1 MIRKTMMKRSAGVV
15 AAGALALAAV
25 AVWAQNAAAP
35 SGAAVS
41 PVPTPAVPAVT
52 VEGGSA
58 PQTAAANDPQAQ
70 LLKQGEYLAR
80 AADCAACHTAP
91 KGKPFAGGLPIA
103 SPIGTIYSTNI
114 TPDKDTGIGNYSLED
129 FDKAVRHGIA
139 KNGSTL
145 YPAMPY
151 TSYAKVRPADVKAL
165 YAYFMNGVQ
174 PVAQAN
180 KATDIPWP
188 MSMRWPLSLW
198 RKMFAP
204 AVVADAASTDNDP
217 ISRGRYL
224 VEGLAHCSACHTP
237 RGFALQEKALT
248 DDSTAFLSG
257 GVVDNFLA
265 KNLRGDVTDGLGN
278 WSEGDI
284 TAFLKSGRNDHS
296 AVFGGM
302 TDVVQHSTQH
312 MSDDDL
318 AAIAKYLKTLKP
330 VDPNAKALAYDDTAA
345 KALRVGSDKS
355 NGALTFLDN
364 CAACHRSTGK
374 GYTQTFP
381 TLALSS
387 TVNSVDPTSLIHIV
401 LRGAEMPS
409 TKSAPTHYAMPGF
422 DDRLTDQDVADVLT
436 FVRSSWGNKAPAV
449 TVAQVAKVRKDVAAA
464 PQPQR

>member
-1 MIRKTMMKRSAGVV
+1 MIRKTMMKRSAITL
-15 AAGALALAAV
+15 AAGTLALAAF

-35 SGAAVS
+35 ASAPAAPAVS
-41 PVPTPAVPAVT
+41 PTPMAPAT
-52 VEGGSA
+52 AAAGSQA
-58 PQTAAANDPQAQ
+58 PAANDPQAQ
-70 LLKQGEYLAR
+70 LVKQGEYLAR

-91 KGKPFAGGLPIA
+91 KGLPFAGGLPIA

-114 TPDKDTGIGNYSLED
+114 TPDKDTGIGSYSLED

-139 KNGSTL
+139 RNGATL

-165 YAYFMNGVQ
+165 YAYFMNGVK
-174 PVAQAN
+174 PVAQTN
-180 KATDIPWP
+180 KSTDIPWP
-188 MSMRWPLSLW
+188 MSMRWPLSIW
-198 RKMFAP
+198 RNMFAP
-204 AVVADAASTDNDP
+204 AVVGDTASTDNDP

-237 RGFALQEKALT
+237 RGFAFQEKALT

-284 TAFLKSGRNDHS
+284 TAFLKGGRNDHS
-296 AVFGGM
+296 AAFGGM

-312 MSDDDL
+312 MNDDDL
-318 AAIAKYLKTLKP
+318 TAIAKYLKTLKP
-330 VDPNAKALAYDDTAA
+330 VDPNAKALAYDDTVA
-345 KALRVGSDKS
+345 KALRTGAGKG

-387 TVNSVDPTSLIHIV
+387 TVNSADPTSLIHIV
-401 LRGAEMPS
+401 LRGAEMPW

-449 TVAQVAKVRKDVAAA
+449 TATQVAKVRKEVGAAA
-464 PQPQR
+464 QPQR

>member
-1 MIRKTMMKRSAGVV
+1 MAAFPVS
-15 AAGALALAAV
+15 AAGS
-25 AVWAQNAAAP
+25 Q
-35 SGAAVS
+35 
-41 PVPTPAVPAVT
+41 TP
-52 VEGGSA
+52 
-58 PQTAAANDPQAQ
+58 AANDPQAQ
-70 LLKQGEYLAR
+70 LVRQGEYLAR

-139 KNGSTL
+139 KDGSTL

-188 MSMRWPLSLW
+188 MSMRWPLSIW
-198 RKMFAP
+198 RRMFAP
-204 AVVADAASTDNDP
+204 PVVADVASTDNDP
-217 ISRGRYL
+217 VSRGRYL
-224 VEGLAHCSACHTP
+224 VEGLGHCSACHTP
-237 RGFALQEKALT
+237 RGVALQEKALT

-284 TAFLKSGRNDHS
+284 TAFLKGGRNDHS
-296 AVFGGM
+296 AAFGGM
-302 TDVVQHSTQH
+302 SDVVRHSTQH
-312 MSDDDL
+312 MNDDDL
-318 AAIAKYLKTLKP
+318 AAVAKYLKTLKP
-330 VDPNAKALAYDDTAA
+330 VDPNAKALAYDETAA
-345 KALRVGSDKS
+345 KALRAGSDKS
-355 NGALTFLDN
+355 NGALTFIDN

-387 TVNSVDPTSLIHIV
+387 TVNSADPTSLIHIV

-436 FVRSSWGNKAPAV
+436 FVRTSWGNKAPAV
-449 TVAQVAKVRKDVAAA
+449 TAAQVAKVRKDVGAA